1 MKRSPHDMSRQIIK
15 SANMR
20 KVEIEEE
27 VNEAAAAAAAATA
40 NPNENTQN
48 SKQQMWGQGGN
59 QF

>member
-40 NPNENTQN
+40 NPNENAQN
-48 SKQQMWGQGGN
+48 SKQQM
-59 QF
+59 